1 MATRSQTAAVLL
13 AGALALAACGSGG
26 SKTPAAGG
34 AAAGK
39 TLVIDTSFDLKTGDP
54 GRTYE
59 PTGLIIGKAAYE
71 TLLTFDGPDV
81 T

>member
-26 SKTPAAGG
+26 APAPAAQSG
-34 AAAGK
+34 GK
-39 TLVIDTSFDLKTGDP
+39 TLVIDTSFDLKTADP

-59 PTGLIIGKAAYE
+59 PTGLIVGKATYE
-71 TLLTFDGPDV
+71 TLAHLRRR
-81 T
+81 